1 MAPVPGAGRQ
11 LTARRLRPDW
21 AEFACCRSE
30 RRLRAERAARLPMSA
45 FGQKRTL
52 NCVHAM
58 SALPPKA
65 DIAVS
70 DWHVRFVPKADIGIG
85 SNPDII
91 LGCALAAL
99 VSRIQHA

>member
-1 MAPVPGAGRQ
+1 MLQVRKKASGGAFTNVRFGSK
-11 LTARRLRPDW
+11 ADIELRP
-21 AEFACCRSE
+21 
-30 RRLRAERAARLPMSA
+30 
-45 FGQKRTL
+45 
-52 NCVHAM
+52 

-99 VSRIQHA
+99 VSRIQHATRLNQQ